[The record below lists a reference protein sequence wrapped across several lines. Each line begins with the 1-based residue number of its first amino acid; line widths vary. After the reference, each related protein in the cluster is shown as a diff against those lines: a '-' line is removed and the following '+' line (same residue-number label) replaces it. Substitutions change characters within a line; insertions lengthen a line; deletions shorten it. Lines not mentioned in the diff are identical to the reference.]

1 VLLGLLGDHTPA
13 GVANL
18 TDYGA
23 KMYASDV
30 ANAIKQYQ
38 LDGVALDDEYT
49 EGSGSSACFAGNS
62 TTAASRLAYELKMA
76 MKEKCNWDTYV
87 CTYQYGTFS
96 QSLPAYKSQNPGS
109 FIDITVADYPVGAA
123 FAYSGMDKSSCA
135 AQSIELN
142 LNRGNVSAA
151 YGAKEKGY
159 GWFMW
164 FAFDPS
170 PTSNIENKEGSVR
183 AFKEAADGLYGM
195 DLVEPTGYYKKV
207 TPGGDV
213 GGYDPTRYEF

>member
-1 VLLGLLGDHTPA
+1 MSEIT
-13 GVANL
+13 
-18 TDYGA
+18 
-23 KMYASDV
+23 M
-30 ANAIKQYQ
+30 
-38 LDGVALDDEYT
+38 
-49 EGSGSSACFAGNS
+49 SG
-62 TTAASRLAYELKMA
+62 ASRPNCATASRPSCAVAA
-76 MKEKCNWDTYV
+76 MR
-87 CTYQYGTFS
+87 Q
-96 QSLPAYKSQNPGS
+96 P
-109 FIDITVADYPVGAA
+109 
-123 FAYSGMDKSSCA
+123 CA